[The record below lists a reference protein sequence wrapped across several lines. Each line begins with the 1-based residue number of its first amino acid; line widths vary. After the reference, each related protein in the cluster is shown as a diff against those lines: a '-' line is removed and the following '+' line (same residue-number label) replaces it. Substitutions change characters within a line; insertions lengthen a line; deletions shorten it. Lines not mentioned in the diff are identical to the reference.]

1 MTSIS
6 ILGAAGR
13 MGRMLVKCAA
23 EIPGVRVTS
32 AVEQP
37 GHPALG
43 QDAGTLAGLLPAS
56 GVALTDAWPSAAT
69 ASVIIDFTFH
79 AATAANLRN
88 AVANK
93 QAVVLG
99 TTGHSEAEKAVIHDA
114 AQHIPIV
121 YAANFSLGVNLL
133 LDLVQRAAAAL
144 DPAYDVEIL
153 ETHHRM
159 KKDAPSGTALAL
171 AQAVALGRGVNL
183 NDVATY
189 GRHGIV
195 GERPSGEVAIHA
207 IRGGDVVGD
216 HTVLFAALGERV
228 EITHKA
234 SSRDCFANGALRA
247 AAWAHGKEAGLY
259 DMRDVI
265 KG

>member
-1 MTSIS
+1 MTSLA

-13 MGRMLVKCAA
+13 MGRMLIKCAA
-23 EIPGVRVTS
+23 EIPGVRVTA

-43 QDAGTLAGLLPAS
+43 QDTGTLAAIPALN
-56 GVALTDAWPSAAT
+56 VPITDTWPNRAT
-69 ASVIIDFTFH
+69 AAIIIDFTFH
-79 AATAANLRN
+79 AATAANLQN
-88 AVANK
+88 AIVHN
-93 QAVVLG
+93 QGVILG
-99 TTGHSEAEKAVIHDA
+99 TTGHGDDEKALIRDA
-114 AQHIPIV
+114 AKKIPVV

-144 DPAYDVEIL
+144 DTSYDVEII
-153 ETHHRM
+153 EAHHRL

-171 AQAVALGRGVNL
+171 AQSVADGRRGNL
-183 NDVATY
+183 KDLATY

-195 GERPSGEVAIHA
+195 GERPAGEIGIHA
-207 IRGGDVVGD
+207 VRGGDIVGD

-247 AAWAHGKEAGLY
+247 AMWLNGKPAGLY

>member
-1 MTSIS
+1 MTTLA

-13 MGRMLVKCAA
+13 MGRMLVRCAA
-23 EIPGVRVTS
+23 EIPGARVT
-32 AVEQP
+32 AAIEQP
-37 GHPALG
+37 GHAMLG
-43 QDAGTLAGLLPAS
+43 QDAGTLAGLPAS
-56 GVALTDAWPSAAT
+56 GLLLTDAWPGRETAA
-69 ASVIIDFTFH
+69 AVVDFTFH

-99 TTGHSEAEKAVIHDA
+99 TTGHSDAEKSIIRDA
-114 AQHIPIV
+114 ANHIPIV
-121 YAANFSLGVNLL
+121 YAANFSFGVNLL

-144 DPAYDVEIL
+144 DPAYDVEII
-153 ETHHRM
+153 ETHHRL

-171 AQAVALGRGVNL
+171 AQSVANGRRGNL
-183 NDVATY
+183 NDLATY

-195 GERPSGEVAIHA
+195 GERPAGEIGIHA
-207 IRGGDVVGD
+207 VRGGDVVGD

-247 AAWAHGKEAGLY
+247 ALWVSGKEAGLY

-265 KG
+265 R

>member
-1 MTSIS
+1 MTTLA

-13 MGRMLVKCAA
+13 MGRMLIQCAA
-23 EIPGVRVTS
+23 DNPGVRVTA

-37 GHPALG
+37 VHLSLG
-43 QDAGTLAGLLPAS
+43 QDAGILAGLPAL
-56 GVALTDAWPSAAT
+56 GVLISDKWPSRET
-69 ASVIIDFTFH
+69 ASVAIDFTFH
-79 AATAANLRN
+79 AATAANLQN
-88 AVANK
+88 AIAQK
-93 QAVVLG
+93 QAYVLG
-99 TTGHSEAEKAVIHDA
+99 TTGHTDAEKALIRDA
-114 AQHIPIV
+114 AKHIPIV
-121 YAANFSLGVNLL
+121 QAANFSLGVNLL

-144 DPAYDVEIL
+144 DSRYDVEIL
-153 ETHHRM
+153 ETHHRL

-171 AQAVALGRGVNL
+171 AQSVAQGRRGNL
-183 NDVATY
+183 NDLATY
-189 GRHGIV
+189 GRRGIV
-195 GERPSGEVAIHA
+195 GERPAGEIGIHA

-216 HTVLFAALGERV
+216 HTVLFAANGERV

-247 AAWAHGKEAGLY
+247 AQWLEGKPAGLY